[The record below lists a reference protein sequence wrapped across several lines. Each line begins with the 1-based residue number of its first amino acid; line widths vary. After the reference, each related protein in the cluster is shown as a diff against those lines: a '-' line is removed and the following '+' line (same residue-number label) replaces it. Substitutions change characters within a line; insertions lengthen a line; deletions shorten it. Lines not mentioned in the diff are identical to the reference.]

1 MSEVRW
7 LDEAEA
13 RAWESFQLMVARL
26 TGFMAHDLSAHSEL
40 SYSDYVVLVV
50 LSAETSGAVRLFE
63 LAHRLGWE
71 KSRASHQV
79 ARMAERGLVEKRR
92 CASDRRGAFVAL
104 TQAGRDRLAAAAPS
118 HVAAVRRVFVDRL
131 VPEQLGQ
138 LSALSSIVL
147 EAIEEEERDACAAE
161 RGAGNAGAGDAGAS
175 DAGAGDA
182 GASDAGTGDAGASD
196 AGAG

>member
-13 RAWESFQLMVARL
+13 RAWQSFQLMVARL

-40 SYSDYVVLVV
+40 SYPDYVVLVV

-161 RGAGNAGAGDAGAS
+161 RGAGDGDAGRATRKP
-175 DAGAGDA
+175 ATRGERRG
-182 GASDAGTGDAGASD
+182 GGRG
-196 AGAG
+196 